1 MCSDN
6 NYEDD
11 YDHDDYDD
19 AYDTHNISS
28 KINMRDNKLVK
39 SSTKQTEEQ
48 KRLLAEKIKYQKENK
63 QRKIEATKKR
73 KVYEKEQ
80 QIIYNNIKKQL
91 EELQELE
98 ESQKIK
104 ENEMNSVE
112 IEEIEEIEENK
123 EIDDWESLY

>member
-1 MCSDN
+1 MSSDN

-11 YDHDDYDD
+11 YEYDDYDD
-19 AYDTHNISS
+19 VYDTRNISS

-48 KRLLAEKIKYQKENK
+48 KRLLAEKVKYQKENK

-91 EELQELE
+91 QLQELE

-112 IEEIEEIEENK
+112 IEEIEENK

>member
-11 YDHDDYDD
+11 YVYDDYDD
-19 AYDTHNISS
+19 IYDTRNISS

-48 KRLLAEKIKYQKENK
+48 KRLLAEKIKNQKENK
-63 QRKIEATKKR
+63 QRKIEETKKR

-80 QIIYNNIKKQL
+80 QIIYNNIKKQKQ
-91 EELQELE
+91 EQLQEFE
-98 ESQKIK
+98 ESQKRK
-104 ENEMNSVE
+104 ENEMNN
-112 IEEIEEIEENK
+112 EENK

>member
-39 SSTKQTEEQ
+39 SSTNQTEEQ

-63 QRKIEATKKR
+63 LRKIEATKKR

-91 EELQELE
+91 QLQELE

-104 ENEMNSVE
+104 ENEINSK
-112 IEEIEEIEENK
+112 EIEEIEENK

>member
-6 NYEDD
+6 NYEDEYEYE
-11 YDHDDYDD
+11 YDEYDD
-19 AYDTHNISS
+19 HNISS

-39 SSTKQTEEQ
+39 STTKQTEEQ
-48 KRLLAEKIKYQKENK
+48 KRLLAEKVKYQKENK
-63 QRKIEATKKR
+63 QRKIEETKKR

-80 QIIYNNIKKQL
+80 QIIYNNIKKQKQ
-91 EELQELE
+91 LQEFAELE
-98 ESQKIK
+98 KSQKIK

-112 IEEIEEIEENK
+112 IEENK

>member
-1 MCSDN
+1 MSSDN

-11 YDHDDYDD
+11 YEYDDYDD
-19 AYDTHNISS
+19 VYDTRNISS

-39 SSTKQTEEQ
+39 STTKQTEEQ
-48 KRLLAEKIKYQKENK
+48 KRLLAEKVKYQKENK
-63 QRKIEATKKR
+63 QRKIEETKKR

-80 QIIYNNIKKQL
+80 QIIYNNIKKQKQ
-91 EELQELE
+91 LQEFAELE
-98 ESQKIK
+98 KSQKIK

-112 IEEIEEIEENK
+112 IEENK

>member
-6 NYEDD
+6 NYEDE
-11 YDHDDYDD
+11 YEYDDYDN
-19 AYDTHNISS
+19 AYDNHNIFS

-39 SSTKQTEEQ
+39 STTKQTEKQ

-63 QRKIEATKKR
+63 QRKIEETKKR

-80 QIIYNNIKKQL
+80 QIIYNNIKKQK
-91 EELQELE
+91 ELQEFAELE
-98 ESQKIK
+98 KSQKIK

-112 IEEIEEIEENK
+112 IEENK

>member
-11 YDHDDYDD
+11 YAHDDYDD

-39 SSTKQTEEQ
+39 SSTNQTEEQ

-63 QRKIEATKKR
+63 QRKIEATKTR

-91 EELQELE
+91 QLQELE

-104 ENEMNSVE
+104 ENEMNN
-112 IEEIEEIEENK
+112 EENK

>member
-6 NYEDD
+6 NYEDE
-11 YDHDDYDD
+11 YEYDDYDN
-19 AYDTHNISS
+19 AYDNHNIFS

-39 SSTKQTEEQ
+39 STTKQTEEQ
-48 KRLLAEKIKYQKENK
+48 KRLLAEKVKYQKENK
-63 QRKIEATKKR
+63 QRKIEETKKR

-80 QIIYNNIKKQL
+80 QIIYNNIKKQKQ
-91 EELQELE
+91 LQEFAELE
-98 ESQKIK
+98 KSQKIK

-112 IEEIEEIEENK
+112 IEENK

>member
-1 MCSDN
+1 
-6 NYEDD
+6 
-11 YDHDDYDD
+11 
-19 AYDTHNISS
+19 
-28 KINMRDNKLVK
+28 V
-39 SSTKQTEEQ
+39 
-48 KRLLAEKIKYQKENK
+48 AEKIKYQKENK

-91 EELQELE
+91 QLQELE

-104 ENEMNSVE
+104 ENEINSK
-112 IEEIEEIEENK
+112 EIEEIEENK

>member
-39 SSTKQTEEQ
+39 SSTNQIEEQ

-91 EELQELE
+91 QLQELE

-104 ENEMNSVE
+104 ENEINSK
-112 IEEIEEIEENK
+112 EIEEIEENK

>member
-48 KRLLAEKIKYQKENK
+48 KRLLAEKVKYQKENK
-63 QRKIEATKKR
+63 QRKIEETKKR

-80 QIIYNNIKKQL
+80 QIIYNNIKKQKQ
-91 EELQELE
+91 LQELE

-104 ENEMNSVE
+104 ENEINSK
-112 IEEIEEIEENK
+112 EIEENK